1 MVSRYV
7 QRSRALRTLTHS
19 LTYLLQAYFQ
29 LEKEEAEQIVAAFHS
44 WDVDGDGS
52 LDFDEF
58 REMTAYSNPALPPK
72 TMMKIYKAATPETP
86 DGGSQ
91 LNVLKFSQVTR
102 CG

>member
-1 MVSRYV
+1 MRAEVSCTA
-7 QRSRALRTLTHS
+7 SHP
-19 LTYLLQAYFQ
+19 LTYVLQAYFQ
-29 LEKEEAEQIVAAFHS
+29 LEEEEAEQIVAAFHS
-44 WDVDGDGS
+44 WDADGDGN

-58 REMTAYSNPALPPK
+58 REMAAYSNPALPPK